1 MGQAMKWY
9 RLAAEGGDKRA
20 ARRLAGGMNG
30 NATLNRRTEM
40 EALKEGKAAGKG
52 ANDKDGCVVM

>member
-9 RLAAEGGDKRA
+9 RLASEGGDKRA

-30 NATLNRRTEM
+30 NAALNRRVEM
-40 EALKEGKAAGKG
+40 EALKEGRQAGGK
-52 ANDKDGCVVM
+52 DKDGCTVM

>member
-9 RLAAEGGDKRA
+9 RLASEGGDKRA

-30 NATLNRRTEM
+30 NAALNRRDEM
-40 EALKEGKAAGKG
+40 VALKEGKAGGKAG
-52 ANDKDGCVVM
+52 DKDGCNIM